1 MQHHHHWI
9 AFLIFFFLQFF
20 MLFWVSEFN
29 EIFSASLSKFV
40 VKTHNHHHHIP
51 NKRRDE
57 ETVPKVTSRDRN
69 WEISTYTIPVEEEH
83 NSRFCMNCNLL
94 LRFCDFCDFFFV
106 CIRKTLREK
115 GDSEERREEES
126 FVVLWWVSQ
135 AAINGK
141 LYAIINF
148 DD

>member
-9 AFLIFFFLQFF
+9 AFLIFF
-20 MLFWVSEFN
+20 SFN
-29 EIFSASLSKFV
+29 FSCCFEWANLMRFSL
-40 VKTHNHHHHIP
+40 HH
-51 NKRRDE
+51 
-57 ETVPKVTSRDRN
+57 
-69 WEISTYTIPVEEEH
+69 YQ
-83 NSRFCMNCNLL
+83 NLL
-94 LRFCDFCDFFFV
+94 WKHITIIIIYPTREEMKKLCQKLHRATAIGRFQPTQSPLKRSTILVFAWIAIFFCDFAIFAIFFV